1 MTKSLN
7 VHTLK
12 MPNEQMN
19 SEIEKNSG
27 VRSRRGFMAATGAVL
42 GAAGMPAALAQVSS
56 PGRAPPAPQSLV
68 VERIEAIRRV
78 TRGATVNR
86 GKVSIDLPQL
96 VDNGNTVSIAVR
108 VDSPMS
114 ATDYVRAI
122 HVFTE
127 KNPQPDVV
135 SFRLSPGCGRAQV
148 ATRMRLADTQTVL
161 AICELSDGTFW
172 SGAADAVVTLAACL
186 EEI

>member
-1 MTKSLN
+1 MMKWQIKSA
-7 VHTLK
+7 
-12 MPNEQMN
+12 
-19 SEIEKNSG
+19 
-27 VRSRRGFMAATGAVL
+27 VRKSRRGFLAAAGAVL
-42 GAAGMPAALAQVSS
+42 GAAGMPALAQVSS
-56 PGRAPPAPQSLV
+56 PGRAAPAPQSLV
-68 VERIEAIRRV
+68 AARLEAIRRV

-86 GKVSIDLPQL
+86 GKVTVDLPQL

-114 ATDYVRAI
+114 ETDYVRAI

-127 KNPQPDVV
+127 KNPQPDVIT
-135 SFRLSPGCGRAQV
+135 FKLNPACGRAQV

-161 AICELSDGTFW
+161 AICEMSDGSFW
-172 SGAADAVVTLAACL
+172 SGSADAVVTLAACL